1 MKVYPFKIPKKE
13 DERIIV
19 QVDKEPIF
27 YNRLHQHEEIQIS
40 HIIHGSGK
48 LLVGD
53 SIHQFVKGETYVIGG
68 NLPHLFRSIPDKK
81 DGHMVSLFFTEETF
95 GKDFFTIPDL
105 KEVLTFF
112 NQAKNGFKV
121 IEQQQKVVKYL
132 MLVASSEN
140 VQKFIS
146 FLKLLDILTTVEKK
160 SLTKFISPKSLT
172 LNEGERLQVIF
183 DYIFKNFHK
192 PIQLSEIADMAFMTP
207 TAFCR
212 FFKQRT
218 NKTFFQ
224 FLIELR
230 VEHACQLLGTDQ
242 EYKINEVSYLCGFNS
257 ISNFNRKFKS
267 IKGQTPST
275 YKTELV

>member
-13 DERIIV
+13 DERLIV

-40 HIIHGSGK
+40 HILNGSGK

-53 SIHQFVKGETYVIGG
+53 SIHQFTKGDTYIIGG
-68 NLPHLFRSIPDKK
+68 NLPHLFRSIPEEK
-81 DGHMVSLFFTEETF
+81 DAHMVSIFFTEETF
-95 GKDFFTIPDL
+95 GKDFFNIPDV
-105 KEVLTFF
+105 KEVMTFF
-112 NQAKNGFKV
+112 QQAKNGFKV
-121 IEQQQKVVKYL
+121 IAQEQKVMKHL
-132 MLVASSEN
+132 LLVAAQEN
-140 VQKFIS
+140 IQRFIS
-146 FLKLLDILTTVEKK
+146 FLKLLDLLNTVEKK
-160 SLTKFISPKSLT
+160 PLTKFISPKSLT

-183 DYIFKNFHK
+183 DYIFKNFHNA
-192 PIQLSEIADMAFMTP
+192 IQLVEIADMAYMTP

-230 VEHACQLLGTDQ
+230 VEHACQLLGSDQ
-242 EYKINEVSYLCGFNS
+242 DYKINEVSDLCGFNS

-267 IKGQTPST
+267 IKGQTPSA
-275 YKTELV
+275 YQNEII